1 MNLENAWRRQSP
13 RPFFFCWQAHFA
25 AFNPLEKRSRQFAL
39 TWVALAMNGA
49 EVKELVAEGIPFF
62 VLGKDVLQRDGKL
75 TQAGRFGPGILFVLV
90 HQLREK
96 PGTAVRTLVKTGQQL
111 FAEDAAECFELIG
124 WHGVARVE
132 IHGFAFGRF
141 LRG

>member
-49 EVKELVAEGIPFF
+49 EVKELVAERVPFL
-62 VLGKDVLQRDGKL
+62 VLGKEVLQRDSKL
-75 TQAGRFGPGILFVLV
+75 TQTGRFGPGILFVNRLG
-90 HQLREK
+90 EK
-96 PGTAVRTLVKTGQQL
+96 AGTAARTLVKTGQQL
-111 FAEDAAECFELIG
+111 IAEDAAECFELIG

-141 LRG
+141 LKG